1 MSILDGRGFP
11 GRHDALRGRRPSLR
25 NRPSA
30 AVVAA
35 VSAVVLAASGCELRQ
50 AMYDQPRYE
59 PLEASP
65 FFEDGLSS
73 RQPVEGTVARG
84 HLRLDDHYFRGTVN
98 GEPAT
103 TVPVPVTRDLLE
115 RGRER
120 YDIFCSPC
128 HDRTGTGNGM
138 IVKRGLKQPPS
149 YHEDRLREVPIGHF
163 FDVMSNGFGAM
174 YSYAS
179 RVSVEDR
186 WAIAAYVRTL
196 QFSQNADFDDLPAE
210 DRAQLQ

>member
-1 MSILDGRGFP
+1 MSILERP
-11 GRHDALRGRRPSLR
+11 GLPALRHGSLR
-25 NRPSA
+25 RHWTRIPA
-30 AVVAA
+30 RAG
-35 VSAVVLAASGCELRQ
+35 VLALIFEVSLVASGCELRQ

-84 HLRLDDHYFRGTVN
+84 HLRLDDHYYRGTVN

-103 TVPVPVTRDLLE
+103 TIPIAVTRELLD

-138 IVKRGLKQPPS
+138 IVQRGLKQPPS

-163 FDVMSNGFGAM
+163 FDVVTNGFGAM

-179 RVSVEDR
+179 RIPVDDR
-186 WAIAAYVRTL
+186 WAIAAYVRAL
-196 QFSQNADFDDLPAE
+196 QFSQNTDFDGLPAE
-210 DRAQLQ
+210 DKAQLQ

>member
-1 MSILDGRGFP
+1 MSTLEPGLTARRRG
-11 GRHDALRGRRPSLR
+11 SLR
-25 NRPSA
+25 RYWARIPA
-30 AVVAA
+30 RAG
-35 VSAVVLAASGCELRQ
+35 VLAVIFEVSLVASGCELRQ

-103 TVPVPVTRDLLE
+103 TIPIAVTRELLD

-138 IVKRGLKQPPS
+138 IVQRGLKQPPS

-163 FDVMSNGFGAM
+163 FDVVTNGFGAM

-179 RVSVEDR
+179 RIPVDDR
-186 WAIAAYVRTL
+186 WAIAAYVRAL
-196 QFSQNADFDDLPAE
+196 QFSQHADFDGLPAE
-210 DRAQLQ
+210 DKAQLQ

>member
-1 MSILDGRGFP
+1 MSILDRRGLPGLHDVLRLRSRRMP
-11 GRHDALRGRRPSLR
+11 GRFLGV
-25 NRPSA
+25 
-30 AVVAA
+30 VVAISTLVL
-35 VSAVVLAASGCELRQ
+35 VSSGCELRQ
-50 AMYDQPRYE
+50 AMYNQPRYE

-73 RQPVEGTVARG
+73 RQPVKGTVARG
-84 HLRLDDHYFRGTVN
+84 HLRLDDHYFRGTVD
-98 GEPAT
+98 GEPAAT
-103 TVPVPVTRDLLE
+103 LPIAVTRDLLE

-163 FDVMSNGFGAM
+163 FDVMTNGFGAM

-179 RVSVEDR
+179 RIPVNDR

-196 QFSQNADFDDLPAE
+196 QFSQNADFDGLPAE
-210 DRAQLQ
+210 DKAQLP